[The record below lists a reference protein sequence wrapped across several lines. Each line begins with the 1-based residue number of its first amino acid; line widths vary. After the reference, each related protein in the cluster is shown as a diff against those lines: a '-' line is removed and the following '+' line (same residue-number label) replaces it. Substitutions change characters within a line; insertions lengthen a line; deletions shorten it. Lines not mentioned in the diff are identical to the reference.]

1 MALEH
6 MNNRYFLQLS
16 YFGKSFSGW
25 QRQENAVTVQGALE
39 EALKIALGKSVQVVG
54 CGRTDTGVH
63 AAAFIAH
70 FDFHELDVS
79 KLKYQL
85 NGILGSDIAIRKVFQ
100 VQSGLHAR
108 FSAERRAYTYQVV
121 GEKPVF
127 YKDLMWY
134 LPYFDRVDWSK
145 VQDFA
150 RLLERFDQFKPFCKT
165 NSGVDNYRCERLKC
179 SWDIHVSDKHAI
191 FEIESNRFLRG
202 MVRLIVGTSMLIGSG
217 KLALDSVI
225 RSLETQSPLEK
236 TFSAPAEGLFLSR
249 IKYPDFETDSK
260 KVHLPNSF

>member
-1 MALEH
+1 

-25 QRQENAVTVQGALE
+25 QRQENAATVQGTLE
-39 EALKIALGKSVQVVG
+39 EALTVVLGMSVQVVG

-63 AAAFIAH
+63 AATFVAH
-70 FDFHELDVS
+70 FDFHELDVA

-85 NGILGSDIAIRKVFQ
+85 NGILGSDIAIRKIFH
-100 VQSGLHAR
+100 VQSSLHAR
-108 FSAERRAYTYQVV
+108 FSAERRAYTYHVV

-134 LPYFDRVDWSK
+134 LTYFDRVDWSK

-150 RLLERFDQFKPFCKT
+150 RLLESFEQFKPFCKT

-179 SWDIHVSDKHAI
+179 NWNINVSDKVAI

-217 KLALDSVI
+217 KLALDSVV

-260 KVHLPNSF
+260 ISHLPNSF